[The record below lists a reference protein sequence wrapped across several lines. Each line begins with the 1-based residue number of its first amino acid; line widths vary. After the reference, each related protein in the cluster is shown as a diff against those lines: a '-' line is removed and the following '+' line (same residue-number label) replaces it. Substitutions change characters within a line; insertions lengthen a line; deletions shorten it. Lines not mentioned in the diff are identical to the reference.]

1 MSDSRRSI
9 SAEVALRETAALADF
24 YRNRLLLTAQEN
36 AELREQLAT
45 AQTAAMSRASAESED
60 KK

>member
-9 SAEVALRETAALADF
+9 STEVALRETAALADF

-36 AELREQLAT
+36 AELREQIETMQRNAVDD
-45 AQTAAMSRASAESED
+45 ED